1 MSVAVLRGWLT
12 WAAGWTLGAEAV
24 MWLATAL
31 DAWEERTEPS
41 YEPMSVASW
50 LPGLSYAN
58 AVALVGGLLLL
69 LLARGRQREALR
81 RAGLLLGALGLV
93 GAAAGFAG
101 WPEHDPR
108 EWYVAL
114 SALGAACAAAAAVHP
129 GGGPAARATGRALVL
144 PGAALVA
151 SAGFLGWTGLR
162 GGSYWQWSGEDAVGY
177 GLALAAAVVLV
188 ALGLSL
194 GQWSELRGRRLR
206 WSLVV
211 VGVLGA
217 VYGLAGVA
225 VLLGTEGV
233 LYRFEEYESPW
244 SAGLHLLLVGTG
256 LAALGV
262 AALRRRGDL
271 AAWSLASAT
280 GFGLL
285 ALWQEST
292 WGRVIG

>member
-24 MWLATAL
+24 MWLAIAL

-50 LPGLSYAN
+50 LPGLSYACT
-58 AVALVGGLLLL
+58 AAILGGLV
-69 LLARGRQREALR
+69 LLALGRRREVLR
-81 RAGLLLGALGLV
+81 RPGLLLGALGLV
-93 GAAAGFAG
+93 GAALGFAG

-114 SALGAACAAAAAVHP
+114 SALGAACALAAALLP
-129 GGGPAARATGRALVL
+129 GSRPAPRATGRALVL
-144 PGAALVA
+144 PGAALGA
-151 SAGFLGWTGLR
+151 SAGFLAWTGVR
-162 GGSYWQWSGEDAVGY
+162 GGSYWQWSGEDAVSY
-177 GLALAAAVVLV
+177 EVALAAAVVLA
-188 ALGLSL
+188 ALGLTL
-194 GQWSELRGRRLR
+194 GRWSELRGRLLR

-211 VGVLGA
+211 VGVLGGL
-217 VYGLAGVA
+217 YGLAGII
-225 VLLGTEGV
+225 VLLSMEGV
-233 LYRFEEYESPW
+233 LYRFEEDESPW
-244 SAGLHLLLVGTG
+244 SFGLHLLLVGTG
-256 LAALGV
+256 LAAAGV

-271 AAWSLASAT
+271 VAWSLASAT

-292 WGRVIG
+292 WGSVMG